1 MGSVAGGVL
10 ATGPARAAEIALVG
24 TIGDKAAILAVDGS
38 DPKSVRVGQ
47 SWRGITVLSIE
58 GDRATI
64 ETEGKKRLLMRGQT
78 YRPAEAA
85 ASAGSKQSVLLAA
98 DARGHFITEGAIN
111 GIPVRF
117 LVDTGASSIALPA
130 SEAIRLGIDYR
141 KGERGYSQTA
151 NGAVP
156 VYVVRLDRVSLGAIE
171 VTGVEAIVIEQGLNV
186 TLLGMSFLN
195 RVDMRRD
202 GETMTLIRRF

>member
-1 MGSVAGGVL
+1 MKPVAIFRTSRSEGPGYFASYLERRSIPWKLIAIDEGGGVPRDPRRFSGL
-10 ATGPARAAEIALVG
+10 VFMGGPMSVNDELPWIIPALELV
-24 TIGDKAAILAVDGS
+24 
-38 DPKSVRVGQ
+38 
-47 SWRGITVLSIE
+47 
-58 GDRATI
+58 
-64 ETEGKKRLLMRGQT
+64 RGQT
-78 YRPAEAA
+78 YRPAETA
-85 ASAGSKQSVLLAA
+85 ASAGAKQSVMLAA
-98 DARGHFITEGAIN
+98 DSRGHFITEGAIN
-111 GIPVRF
+111 GMPVRF

-130 SEAIRLGIDYR
+130 AEAQRLGIDYR

-171 VTGVEAIVIEQGLNV
+171 INGVEAIVIEKGLSV